1 MTDQCGRTISVPKR
15 PNRIISLVPSQTEL
29 LYDLGC
35 TEEVVAITKF
45 CTHPVHWY
53 RSKTRIGGT
62 KDFDTLKIRALN
74 PDLIIAN
81 KEENDKD
88 KLEELAK
95 EFPVWISDVR
105 NLDQAMEMILQL
117 GEMADQSDK
126 AMQIIQKIKDKI
138 KHISIQN
145 PIRTAYLIWNN
156 PMMSIN
162 QDTFIHDMLQRSG
175 FENVFQDRLDSRYP
189 MITAAELTEA
199 QPDLIMLSSEPF
211 PFGEKHI
218 DDFRIKYPNTQIKL
232 TDGRNWSWYGSAL
245 TEFDPA
251 I

>member
-1 MTDQCGRTISVPKR
+1 MT
-15 PNRIISLVPSQTEL
+15 
-29 LYDLGC
+29 
-35 TEEVVAITKF
+35 
-45 CTHPVHWY
+45 
-53 RSKTRIGGT
+53 
-62 KDFDTLKIRALN
+62 
-74 PDLIIAN
+74 
-81 KEENDKD
+81 
-88 KLEELAK
+88 
-95 EFPVWISDVR
+95 
-105 NLDQAMEMILQL
+105 
-117 GEMADQSDK
+117 DQSDK

-138 KHISIQN
+138 KHRTIQN